1 MSSLS
6 LVVEKA
12 LVSQLELLR
21 AGQGV
26 VDPAIVNLGLVE
38 DYIGT
43 ILSLARQFLRLNG
56 SELFSVKFTR
66 LCSLT
71 FPGYAFMFVLIKFIL
86 SFTHRCSYRQS

>member
-1 MSSLS
+1 MSSLP

-12 LVSQLELLR
+12 LVSQLEVLR

-43 ILSLARQFLRLNG
+43 IVRSPRQFLRLNWG
-56 SELFSVKFTR
+56 IIFCNYIVV
-66 LCSLT
+66 CSLT
-71 FPGYAFMFVLIKFIL
+71 FPG
-86 SFTHRCSYRQS
+86 